1 MDFVTHG
8 DLARLSSSRGAATSR
23 LTPPECPATFT
34 KPLSV
39 RGPRVG
45 LLGRVRASRARAQNT
60 APAFARF
67 ARETEP
73 GAALRLEGA
82 ERKSLSSAGRQSH
95 EDHVATTLTASTCVP

>member
-67 ARETEP
+67 ARELGVAHCQVVRLRP
-73 GAALRLEGA
+73 CAVCVAGVDGGKLRAAQRSI
-82 ERKSLSSAGRQSH
+82 R
-95 EDHVATTLTASTCVP
+95 V